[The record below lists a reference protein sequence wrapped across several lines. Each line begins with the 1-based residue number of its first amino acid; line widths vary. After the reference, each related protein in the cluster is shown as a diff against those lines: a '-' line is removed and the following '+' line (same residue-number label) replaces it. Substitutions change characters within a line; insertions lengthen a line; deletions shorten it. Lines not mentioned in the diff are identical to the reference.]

1 MLVFLLVLI
10 EFLEMYFLRTLLI
23 IFWIF
28 FDANSN
34 SRPVNMLAPIYYMIC
49 VKGKRPCR
57 KSSMEHIH
65 GSMEGLRPPRTAQH
79 LSHDTYSMWVRY
91 VIRGH
96 VLVDEAVDVRRGV
109 VDGARC
115 PILC

>member
-1 MLVFLLVLI
+1 MHK
-10 EFLEMYFLRTLLI
+10 EY
-23 IFWIF
+23 
-28 FDANSN
+28 
-34 SRPVNMLAPIYYMIC
+34 
-49 VKGKRPCR
+49 
-57 KSSMEHIH
+57 H
-65 GSMEGLRPPRTAQH
+65 GTCPRTAQH